1 MDPETSMY
9 AAISDLEDRIKSKQ
23 KDVLVLARAIRF
35 QDNQAK
41 KIFRQDQ
48 NGMDAFETEKQLLQK
63 DSLQKQLK

>member
-23 KDVLVLARAIRF
+23 KDVIVLARAIRF

-41 KIFRQDQ
+41 KIFR
-48 NGMDAFETEKQLLQK
+48 
-63 DSLQKQLK
+63 